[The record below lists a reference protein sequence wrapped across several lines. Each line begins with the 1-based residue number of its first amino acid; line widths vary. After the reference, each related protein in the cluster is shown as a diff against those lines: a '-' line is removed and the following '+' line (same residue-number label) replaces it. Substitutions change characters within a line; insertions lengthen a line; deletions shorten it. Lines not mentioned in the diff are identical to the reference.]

1 MKKNNVQVSQ
11 HKIKRYLKNLKRL
24 SGKTVLS
31 THEMRLNRMRENI
44 FTNLDLSKS
53 VDKEQN

>member
-24 SGKTVLS
+24 NGKTVLS

-44 FTNLDLSKS
+44 FANLDLSEA

>member
-24 SGKTVLS
+24 SNKTVLS
-31 THEMRLNRMRENI
+31 THEIRLNKMRESI
-44 FTNLDLSKS
+44 FANLDLPKA
-53 VDKEQN
+53 DDNNG

>member
-24 SGKTVLS
+24 SNKTVLS
-31 THEMRLNRMRENI
+31 THEIRLNKMRESI
-44 FTNLDLSKS
+44 FANLDLPEA
-53 VDKEQN
+53 DDNNG